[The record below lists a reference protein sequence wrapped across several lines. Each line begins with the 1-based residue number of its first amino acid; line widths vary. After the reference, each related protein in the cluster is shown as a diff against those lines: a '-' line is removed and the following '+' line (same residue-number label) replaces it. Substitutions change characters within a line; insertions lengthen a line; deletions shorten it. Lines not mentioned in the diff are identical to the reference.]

1 MLKRGDLVSD
11 ILREAG
17 CPNRTT
23 KVKQYMTKTELMQL
37 LLFIRKLKGNK
48 ENRKQVDK

>member
-1 MLKRGDLVSD
+1 MLKRDDLVSD

-17 CPNRTT
+17 CPNRMT
-23 KVKQYMTKTELMQL
+23 KIKQYMTKTELMLL